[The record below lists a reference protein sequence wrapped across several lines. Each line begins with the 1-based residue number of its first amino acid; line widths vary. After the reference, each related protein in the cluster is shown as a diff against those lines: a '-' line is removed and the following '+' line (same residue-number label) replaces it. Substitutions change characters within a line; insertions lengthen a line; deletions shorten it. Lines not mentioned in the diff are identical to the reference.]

1 MDTMTDTSQEPIEV
15 ETKVSDAG
23 ACAKKVE
30 VTIAADKVTKEFDHV
45 TGELA
50 SQIRLPGFRAGRV
63 PREVVIKRHGAD
75 IFKQVTA
82 NLLQRGLQS
91 AIVKEKMELVG
102 EPSVDVAKYKAER
115 GSNFVFEAEVEV
127 KPVFEVGNY
136 KNLDIEQEELDV
148 LPEEFNQAVER
159 IRGRFAEVVE
169 ADAGYALVN
178 NDSADASVRYVVEG
192 KEIHKSDDEKILVID
207 GAVLGLGVSAKADTL
222 LGAKKGEKRT
232 FEAALEADFA
242 KEEFRGKTAT
252 VEVEIKAIKSRKMPE
267 LNDELAKK
275 VGLTTADELKEKVRA
290 SLLETLS
297 SELKSRTQYG
307 LLDKVVEATKFD
319 LPARLTQTMQYRTMQ
334 SSAQYLQ
341 QMGMDAKGF
350 EAIEDQ
356 FTEDAKKKAETEM
369 RRFFVVDAICAKES
383 IAIGEDD
390 IDAEIVKR
398 ARAQGMKA
406 SEMYDRMIQD
416 GSLRELEVDLK
427 IQRCLDYLVEQAN
440 VKVVPRKAPVA
451 GEAAGHDHGI
461 ADVGHSHGHSH
472 SHDGV
477 ICEGDHGGHSH

>member
-15 ETKVSDAG
+15 ATKVSDAG
-23 ACAKKVE
+23 ACAKKLE
-30 VTIAADKVTKEFDHV
+30 VTIAAEKVSKEFDHV

-63 PREVVIKRHGAD
+63 PKDVVIKRHGAD
-75 IFKQVTA
+75 IVKQVTA

-91 AIVKEKMELVG
+91 AITNEKMELVG
-102 EPSVDVAKYKAER
+102 EPSVDVAKYHAER
-115 GSNFVFEAEVEV
+115 NAAFVFEAEVEV

-148 LPEEFNQAVER
+148 LPEEFDQAVER
-159 IRGRFAEVVE
+159 IRGRFAEVVDAE
-169 ADAGYALVN
+169 AGYAMAN
-178 NDSADASVRYVVEG
+178 NDSADASVRYVVDGNEV
-192 KEIHKSDDEKILVID
+192 HKADDEKLLVID
-207 GAVLGLGVSAKADTL
+207 GAVLGLNVAAKADAL

-232 FEAALEADFA
+232 FEAALEADFP
-242 KEEFRGKTAT
+242 KEELRGKKAT
-252 VEVEIKAIKSRKMPE
+252 VEVEIKNIKIRKMPE

-297 SELKSRTQYG
+297 GELKSRTQYG
-307 LLDKVVEATKFD
+307 LLDKVVEVTKFD

-341 QMGMDAKGF
+341 QMGMDAEGF
-350 EAIEDQ
+350 KAIKDQ

-369 RRFFVVDAICAKES
+369 RRFFVVDAICAKEN
-383 IAIGEDD
+383 ITIGEDD

-398 ARAQGMKA
+398 ARSQGMKA

-440 VKVVPRKAPVA
+440 VKVVPRKPPVK
-451 GEAAGHDHGI
+451 GEAGAHDHGI

-477 ICEGDHGGHSH
+477 ACDGDHGGHSH